1 MSLSWPGLGD
11 PAGPDFFPGR
21 RRELPAA
28 FTAPAQ
34 APASPPQSPPAAPPA
49 PPPGRGRRPSP
60 AVSAVVAAI
69 VAGALAGAAAG
80 GGIAVALDDDGLEPA
95 IVQQAAPPPT
105 AATRPDTEAAARAIL
120 PSVVQIQAGRA
131 TGSGFVMDAAGHVM
145 TNAHVVAGASRVTLL
160 LADGRRVAAQVV
172 GGDESEDIAVL
183 RVSGAAPAPA
193 QLGTSGSLRI
203 GQPVIAVGSPLGLS
217 GTVTA
222 GIVSAVDRTSRLG
235 GASRPMVQTDA
246 SINPGNSGGP
256 LVDLQ
261 GRVVGVN
268 TAIATTSARAGNIG
282 IGFAV
287 PIDRAVQVARD
298 VIAGQ

>member
-1 MSLSWPGLGD
+1 MSLSWPGLGV
-11 PAGPDFFPGR
+11 PAGPDFVPDDRPESPERPPPSAFEHADSDPLPARPAKHPGR
-21 RRELPAA
+21 VTPFVLAA
-28 FTAPAQ
+28 VLTG
-34 APASPPQSPPAAPPA
+34 SAA
-49 PPPGRGRRPSP
+49 G
-60 AVSAVVAAI
+60 
-69 VAGALAGAAAG
+69 AGAAWLAF
-80 GGIAVALDDDGLEPA
+80 DENTSST
-95 IVQQAAPPPT
+95 IVQQAASPQ
-105 AATRPDTEAAARAIL
+105 AATARPDTEAAARQIL
-120 PSVVQIQAGRA
+120 PSVVQVVAGRGS
-131 TGSGFVMDAAGHVM
+131 GSGFVIDDAGHVI
-145 TNAHVVAGASRVTLL
+145 TNYHVVEGATAVSLVL
-160 LADGRRVAAQVV
+160 DGGRRVSAQVV
-172 GGDESEDIAVL
+172 GGDQDEDIAVL
-183 RVSGAAPAPA
+183 RVSGNAPAAA
-193 QLGTSGSLRI
+193 QLGRSASLRI

-287 PIDRAVQVARD
+287 PIDRAVQVAQTI
-298 VIAGQ
+298 IAAG